1 MDTSIVRW
9 DYKSTYNGRGS
20 CVPVSKLSI
29 QPVYHARSTKSSSK
43 VTTRPFP
50 LSMYNNRAHIY
61 IYIYIYIYIHIYIY
75 NIHTIV
81 ASASKRQ
88 GGGSKKQGVGSKNR
102 GPIFPGSA
110 AGAAALKYIYHIFSM
125 SILWQSPRSLLRCSS
140 PMCLLVPTESPVS
153 ARLHATEPKKN
164 TEKHHMYKNLR
175 GSAPMPTCIQFLLT
189 LKN

>member
-50 LSMYNNRAHIY
+50 LSMYNNRA
-61 IYIYIYIYIHIYIY
+61 YIY

-88 GGGSKKQGVGSKNR
+88 GGGSKKQGGGSKNR

-110 AGAAALKYIYHIFSM
+110 AGAAALKY
-125 SILWQSPRSLLRCSS
+125 
-140 PMCLLVPTESPVS
+140 
-153 ARLHATEPKKN
+153 K
-164 TEKHHMYKNLR
+164 
-175 GSAPMPTCIQFLLT
+175 
-189 LKN
+189 

>member
-61 IYIYIYIYIHIYIY
+61 IY

-88 GGGSKKQGVGSKNR
+88 GGGSKKQGGGSKNR

-110 AGAAALKYIYHIFSM
+110 AGAAALNSYIYTI
-125 SILWQSPRSLLRCSS
+125 IY
-140 PMCLLVPTESPVS
+140 MCI
-153 ARLHATEPKKN
+153 
-164 TEKHHMYKNLR
+164 Y
-175 GSAPMPTCIQFLLT
+175 
-189 LKN
+189 